1 MVIAAK
7 FHGFYEY
14 LHPFRD
20 GNGRL
25 GRLMSNFILLKMG
38 QPLLVIPSTHREEYI
53 SALRYIKKE
62 RTDEFLVDF
71 FFRTS
76 IRRLQNEISEKKN
89 LTDNFIDG
97 FRFVSESEE

>member
-1 MVIAAK
+1 M
-7 FHGFYEY
+7 Y
-14 LHPFRD
+14 D
-20 GNGRL
+20 GL

-38 QPLLVIPSTHREEYI
+38 QPLLIIPSTHREEYI

-89 LTDNFIDG
+89 LTDNFING